1 MITLHAHEYKP
12 SLCLSPHTCI
22 HRNMC
27 VCVRYTHIHTIM
39 MSNLA
44 AVISHTKIF
53 SFVHRLST
61 KLAHGSTYP
70 WYTYI
75 YHQWIYQGHLNTL
88 MCTHNPYSHLM
99 QTLHTHTHTHI
110 RAHLITLMRMHNSHT
125 VIHMHTI
132 HTHIRVHNCT
142 LIVHRTSS

>member
-1 MITLHAHEYKP
+1 MIFTLRCWNHDMLFKDKALQVQQIFLAEKQLTEIYDYLTCTWIQTLFVLITSHMYTQKHV
-12 SLCLSPHTCI
+12 CMCTVHT
-22 HRNMC
+22 H
-27 VCVRYTHIHTIM
+27 THTHTHTIM

-88 MCTHNPYSHLM
+88 MCTHNPYSDSHADIA
-99 QTLHTHTHTHI
+99 HTHTHT
-110 RAHLITLMRMHNSHT
+110 
-125 VIHMHTI
+125 
-132 HTHIRVHNCT
+132 
-142 LIVHRTSS
+142 